1 MNKHPITLLTAAGT
15 PERRTAHRRR
25 GDIAG
30 SHARRL
36 CERRQIDQPE
46 YRQRKQRAAIRRSRL
61 ENEQHQ
67 KITSPLVVLPP
78 LQRVEPSERSV
89 VRITKTPE
97 ADRLPQDRESV
108 FYFNLREIPPK
119 STKTNVM
126 QLALQTQIKL
136 FYRPKAIVAPRQVW
150 QEKLVFRKAAAPS
163 PSTTRRRFTSP

>member
-1 MNKHPITLLTAAGT
+1 M
-15 PERRTAHRRR
+15 
-25 GDIAG
+25 
-30 SHARRL
+30 
-36 CERRQIDQPE
+36 
-46 YRQRKQRAAIRRSRL
+46 
-61 ENEQHQ
+61 
-67 KITSPLVVLPP
+67 VLPP

-126 QLALQTQIKL
+126 QLALQTQIAVLPAEGHRRAKG
-136 FYRPKAIVAPRQVW
+136 QVW